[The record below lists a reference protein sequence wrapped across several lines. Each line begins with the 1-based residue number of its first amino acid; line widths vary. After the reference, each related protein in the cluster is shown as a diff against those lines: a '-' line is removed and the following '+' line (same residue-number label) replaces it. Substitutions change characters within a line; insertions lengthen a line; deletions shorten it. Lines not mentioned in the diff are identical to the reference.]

1 VTTFPPA
8 PSVRSDRPDSGVPL
22 HEASIPA
29 SALLA
34 VAERYGTP
42 TYVYDARAIDAG
54 ARRWIE
60 ATGDPS
66 RVCFAAKA
74 NSNLA
79 VLARLERLGIG
90 VEVATP
96 GELAR
101 ARRAGFPAERIVL
114 GGVPKSSEAVRNGV
128 REGVGLLVLQSGHEV
143 DAAIA
148 HATEAP
154 GSAVRVGVRV
164 RPGIRAGA
172 HPSLETGR
180 ADAKFGFAP
189 AEVPD
194 VWRALS
200 GAAGVQ
206 PMTLAVH
213 LGSGL
218 QDLAP
223 YEEALALL
231 LRLATDLA
239 SEGAAV
245 EEIDIGG
252 GLGVDY
258 AGDADPAPA
267 DLVRRV
273 ASVVGARVPRIRF
286 EPGRSIVAR
295 AGVLLTRVL
304 YRRERDGSPA
314 LVCDAG
320 YTDFAR
326 FTLYGGQH
334 RILPVSGSESGEP
347 TVEVL
352 GPTCESGDVL
362 GTGRRLHGV
371 GPGDLLEVRD
381 TGAYGFV
388 MASNYNSRP
397 RPAEVLVDGDEMR
410 VVRERERLED
420 LWRGEEVP

>member
-1 VTTFPPA
+1 VTASRPA
-8 PSVRSDRPDSGVPL
+8 PPDRPAPRDVRLPS
-22 HEASIPA
+22 HEAAIPG
-29 SALLA
+29 SALRA
-34 VAERYGTP
+34 IAERHGTP

-74 NSNLA
+74 NSNLS
-79 VLARLERLGIG
+79 VLARLESLGVG

-114 GGVPKSSEAVRNGV
+114 GGVPKSAEAVRHGA

-143 DAAIA
+143 EAAIA
-148 HATEAP
+148 VARETP
-154 GSAVRVGVRV
+154 GGVLKVGVRV

-189 AEVPD
+189 DEVPA
-194 VWRALS
+194 VWGALS
-200 GAAGVQ
+200 GVPGLR
-206 PMTLAVH
+206 PTTLAVH

-223 YEEALALL
+223 YGEALALL
-231 LRLATDLA
+231 LRLAAGLA
-239 SEGAAV
+239 SKGAAV

-258 AGDADPAPA
+258 AGGADPEPA
-267 DLVRRV
+267 DLVGRV
-273 ASVVGARVPRIRF
+273 ASAVGPRGPRIRF

-295 AGVLLTRVL
+295 AGILLTRVL

-326 FTLYGGQH
+326 YALYGGQH
-334 RILPVSGSESGEP
+334 RILPVSGAESGEP

-352 GPTCESGDVL
+352 GPTCESGDAL
-362 GTGRRLHGV
+362 GTGRRLHAV
-371 GPGDLLEVRD
+371 GPGDLLQVRD

-397 RPAEVLVDGDEMR
+397 RPAEVLVDGDEVR
-410 VVRERERLED
+410 IVRERERIED

>member
-1 VTTFPPA
+1 MTASRPA
-8 PSVRSDRPDSGVPL
+8 PSARSERPAAGLPP
-22 HEASIPA
+22 HEAAIPP
-29 SALLA
+29 SLLRA
-34 VAERYGTP
+34 IAERHGTP
-42 TYVYDARAIDAG
+42 TYVYDARAVDAG

-79 VLARLERLGIG
+79 ILSRLERLGVG

-101 ARRAGFPAERIVL
+101 ARRAGFPAERVVF
-114 GGVPKSSEAVRNGV
+114 GGVPKSAEAVRHGV

-143 DAAIA
+143 EAAIA
-148 HATEAP
+148 HARESP
-154 GSAVRVGVRV
+154 GGVLKVGVRV

-189 AEVPD
+189 AEVPA
-194 VWRALS
+194 VWADLA
-200 GAAGVQ
+200 GAAGVR
-206 PMTLAVH
+206 PATLAVH

-223 YEEALALL
+223 YEAALDLL
-231 LRLATDLA
+231 LRLAAELG
-239 SEGAAV
+239 SRGAAV

-258 AGDADPAPA
+258 AGGGDPEPG

-273 ASVVGARVPRIRF
+273 RSLVGPGGPGVRF

-295 AGVLLTRVL
+295 AGILLTRVL

-326 FTLYGGQH
+326 YALYGGQH
-334 RILPVSGSESGEP
+334 RILPVSGAESGEP

-371 GPGDLLEVRD
+371 GSGDLLEVRD

-397 RPAEVLVDGDEMR
+397 RPAEVLVDGEDVR

-420 LWRGEEVP
+420 LWRGEEAP

>member
-1 VTTFPPA
+1 MTVPGHGAGQATAPAPPA
-8 PSVRSDRPDSGVPL
+8 VPPHAASLSGT
-22 HEASIPA
+22 
-29 SALLA
+29 LLRA
-34 VAERYGTP
+34 IADEVGTP
-42 TYVYDARAIDAG
+42 TYVYDARAIDGG

-60 ATGDPS
+60 AVGDPG

-74 NSNLA
+74 NSNLS
-79 VLARLERLGIG
+79 VLARLERHGVG

-114 GGVPKSSEAVRNGV
+114 GGVPKSAEAVRNGI
-128 REGVGLLVLQSGHEV
+128 REGVGLLVVQSGHEV
-143 DAAIA
+143 QAAVA
-148 HATEAP
+148 HATEGP
-154 GSAVRVGVRV
+154 TGPVHVGVRV

-189 AEVPD
+189 REVLP
-194 VWRALS
+194 VWRALAES
-200 GAAGVQ
+200 AGLRRT
-206 PMTLAVH
+206 TLAVH

-218 QDLAP
+218 RDLAP
-223 YEEALALL
+223 YEEALRLMLALADE
-231 LRLATDLA
+231 LAA
-239 SEGAAV
+239 AGAPV

-252 GLGVDY
+252 GLGIDY
-258 AGDADPAPA
+258 DDGEDPDPRE
-267 DLVRRV
+267 LVSRV
-273 ASVVGARVPRIRF
+273 AALAGAGGPRIRF

-295 AGVLLTRVL
+295 AGILLTRVL

-326 FTLYGGQH
+326 YALYGGQH
-334 RILPVSGSESGEP
+334 RIVPVAGEESGDP

-371 GPGDLLEVRD
+371 QPGDLLEVRD
-381 TGAYGFV
+381 AGAYGFV

-397 RPAEVLVDGDEMR
+397 RPAEVLVDGGEHR
-410 VVRERERLED
+410 VVRRRERLDD
-420 LWRGEEVP
+420 LWRGEELA

>member
-1 VTTFPPA
+1 M
-8 PSVRSDRPDSGVPL
+8 S
-22 HEASIPA
+22 
-29 SALLA
+29 
-34 VAERYGTP
+34 
-42 TYVYDARAIDAG
+42 
-54 ARRWIE
+54 
-60 ATGDPS
+60 
-66 RVCFAAKA
+66 
-74 NSNLA
+74 
-79 VLARLERLGIG
+79 
-90 VEVATP
+90 
-96 GELAR
+96 R

-114 GGVPKSSEAVRNGV
+114 GGVPKSSEAIRHGV
-128 REGVGLLVLQSGHEV
+128 REGVGLLVVQSGHEV
-143 DAAIA
+143 EAAIA
-148 HATEAP
+148 HAAGTP
-154 GSAVRVGVRV
+154 GPALRVGVRV

-189 AEVPD
+189 VEVAD

-200 GAAGVQ
+200 DAPGVR
-206 PMTLAVH
+206 PTTLAVH

-231 LRLATDLA
+231 LRLAAELA

-258 AGDADPAPA
+258 AGGADPEPG

-273 ASVVGARVPRIRF
+273 ASVVGARGPRIRF

-314 LVCDAG
+314 LICDAG

-334 RILPVSGSESGEP
+334 RILPVTGVESGEP

-371 GPGDLLEVRD
+371 RPGDLLEVRD

-397 RPAEVLVDGDEMR
+397 RPAEVLVDGDAMR

-420 LWRGEEVP
+420 LWRGEEAP

>member
-1 VTTFPPA
+1 MTARPEAPAVGSGGAPP
-8 PSVRSDRPDSGVPL
+8 RVPP
-22 HEASIPA
+22 HEAAIPGSVLRA
-29 SALLA
+29 I
-34 VAERYGTP
+34 AERHGTP

-60 ATGDPS
+60 ATGDPA

-74 NSNLA
+74 NSNLS
-79 VLARLERLGIG
+79 VLARLEGLGVG

-114 GGVPKSSEAVRNGV
+114 GGVPKSAEAVRYGA
-128 REGVGLLVLQSGHEV
+128 REGVGLLVVQSAHEV
-143 DAAIA
+143 EAAIESA
-148 HATEAP
+148 PEAP
-154 GSAVRVGVRV
+154 GGSLQVGVRV

-189 AEVPD
+189 TEVPA

-200 GAAGVQ
+200 RAPGLR
-206 PMTLAVH
+206 PTTLAVH

-223 YEEALALL
+223 YGEALALL
-231 LRLATDLA
+231 LRLGETLA
-239 SEGAAV
+239 AEGAV
-245 EEIDIGG
+245 VREIDIGG

-258 AGDADPAPA
+258 AGGADPEPG

-273 ASVVGARVPRIRF
+273 RSAVGPDGPTIRF

-326 FTLYGGQH
+326 YALYGGQH
-334 RILPVSGSESGEP
+334 RIRPVSGTESGEP
-347 TVEVL
+347 SVEVL
-352 GPTCESGDVL
+352 GPTCESGDAL

-371 GPGDLLEVRD
+371 APGDLLEVRD

-397 RPAEVLVDGDEMR
+397 RPAEILVDGDDVR

-420 LWRGEEVP
+420 LWRGEAVP